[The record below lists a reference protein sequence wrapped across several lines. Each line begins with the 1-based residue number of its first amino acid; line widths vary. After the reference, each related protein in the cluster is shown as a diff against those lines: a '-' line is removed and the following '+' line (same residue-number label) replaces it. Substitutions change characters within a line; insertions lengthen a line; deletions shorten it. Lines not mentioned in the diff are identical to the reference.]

1 MFDFVGKKRWFFL
14 GSAIIII
21 AGLISIFLPQ
31 GLKLGTDFKEG
42 SSFIF
47 RWSPPISKAQL
58 VQALSQAGYAESDVT
73 IQEAKGADYV
83 DFTIITRYL
92 TSEEETNLKNF
103 LGQPDQLG
111 SYEVISSGS
120 VSPIVAAEAVRNAAI
135 AVVAAALGIL
145 LYMAWAF
152 RKMPKPFRYGTCAVI
167 ALFHDLLVVLAVFS
181 LFGRVFSLEINSMF
195 ITACLAVLGYSVN
208 DTVVVFDRIRENI
221 SKGISTEFVAT
232 VNRSL
237 TETLTRSLSTT
248 LTTLLACLA
257 VYLIVGGPMTGFMLA
272 LLVGFASGAYS
283 SFLASQLLVVWE
295 RGEWGSF
302 LPKIPLPQRVRGGE

>member
-21 AGLISIFLPQ
+21 LGLISIFSPQ

-47 RWSPPISKAQL
+47 RFSPPISKAQL
-58 VQALSQAGYAESDVT
+58 VQALSQAGYAESETT
-73 IQEAKGADYV
+73 IQETKGADYV
-83 DFTIITRYL
+83 DFTIITRWL
-92 TSEEETNLKNF
+92 TSEEETNLKNS
-103 LGQPDQLG
+103 LGQQLG
-111 SYEVISSGS
+111 SYEVMSSGR
-120 VSPIVAAEAVRNAAI
+120 VSPIVAAEIVRNAAI
-135 AVVAAALGIL
+135 AVVVAALGIL

-167 ALFHDLLVVLAVFS
+167 SLFHDLLVVLAVFS

-208 DTVVVFDRIRENI
+208 DTVVVFDRIRENL
-221 SKGISTEFVAT
+221 SKGVSTEFAAT

-237 TETLTRSLSTT
+237 TETLTRSLNTT
-248 LTTLLACLA
+248 STTLLACLA
-257 VYLIVGGPMTGFMLA
+257 VYLLVGGPMTGFMLA

-283 SFLASQLLVVWE
+283 SFLASLLLVVWE
-295 RGEWGSF
+295 RGEWARF
-302 LPKIPLPQRVRGGE
+302 FPKIRLPQRVRSGE